1 MTTNSASICF
11 SPLAVPV
18 AFGNYAKYQ
27 PVTCDTP
34 CQPPAAVAMAV
45 PSCAPKQYSCT
56 PRQCGAGMSWVSAP
70 VPPSI
75 NIADPVAMMG
85 LNNSAGLSIPVRTA
99 YGERIYGYGL
109 PVPSKRFFF
118 AGV

>member
-1 MTTNSASICF
+1 MTTNTASICF

-27 PVTCDTP
+27 PVSCDTP

-45 PSCAPKQYSCT
+45 PSCAPKRYSCN
-56 PRQCGAGMSWVSAP
+56 PRQCGATMSWASAP
-70 VPPSI
+70 VPPSPMI
-75 NIADPVAMMG
+75 PDPLAMYG
-85 LNNSAGLSIPVRTA
+85 LNNAAGLTIPVRTA
-99 YGERIYGYGL
+99 YGERAFSYGL
-109 PVPSKRFFF
+109 PIPTRKFYF